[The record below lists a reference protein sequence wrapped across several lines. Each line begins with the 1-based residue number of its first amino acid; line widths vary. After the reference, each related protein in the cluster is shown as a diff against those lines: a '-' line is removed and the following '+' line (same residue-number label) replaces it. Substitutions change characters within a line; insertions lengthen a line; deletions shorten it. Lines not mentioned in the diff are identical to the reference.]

1 MNKIREVHS
10 DFLFHLKYKDQAL
23 IDLYLD
29 LREYVLSIHPQSNE
43 LLYHT
48 HALTSL
54 YSVSEKMG
62 DAFCM
67 IPIYSNHLNLGF
79 NKGTLIQDPKNLLHG
94 TGKFIRHIPIEKKE
108 DYRNLDVEN
117 LVLSALQFSMD
128 DVVKEGK
135 IKGATISKIKNTGT

>member
-1 MNKIREVHS
+1 MREVHQ
-10 DFLFHLKYKDQAL
+10 DFLFHLKHKDQEL

-29 LREYVLSIHPQSNE
+29 LREYILEIHPKSNE

-54 YSVSEKMG
+54 YSVSEKMS

-79 NKGTLIQDPKNLLHG
+79 NKGTLINDPKKLLEG
-94 TGKFIRHIPIEKKE
+94 TGKLIRYIPIKNKT
-108 DYRNLDVEN
+108 DYRNDNVKTLIK
-117 LVLSALQFSMD
+117 SAIDLAISDMN
-128 DVVKEGK
+128 KESKTFG
-135 IKGATISKIKNTGT
+135 ITISKIKKTE